1 MTVYV
6 DDMYLYPIGELK
18 RGGRVYKMS
27 HLIADT
33 RDELLDMA
41 RRIGLNVRHIQK
53 PRTHGEHFDICMS
66 YRKRAVTAGAVLIT
80 LRQCS
85 AMCVRRRET
94 GELGSPVDVD
104 AWMGQFVAERRA
116 RARARQGAAR

>member
-6 DDMYLYPIGELK
+6 DDMYLYPIGQYK
-18 RGGRVYKMS
+18 APFSGRTMKMS
-27 HLIADT
+27 HMIADT
-33 RDELLDMA
+33 REELVEMA
-41 RRIGLNVRHIQK
+41 RRIGLNPRHIQK
-53 PRTHGEHFDICMS
+53 PHTHGEHFDICMS

-85 AMCVRRRET
+85 SMCVRRRET
-94 GELGSPVDVD
+94 GELGSPADVD

-116 RARARQGAAR
+116 RARQGAAR